1 MKSKRCFERLL
12 LGNTSDV
19 AGLVMTFT
27 VCELENGD
35 LEIVDLLIDSMV
47 DPSIV
52 FCMFTRGYWYFRCLF
67 LVEKYDPGVPI
78 EFIEGPQASHN
89 LGMKR
94 WKFGTCW
101 PEIGHFKLMK
111 SS

>member
-52 FCMFTRGYWYFRCLF
+52 FCCF
-67 LVEKYDPGVPI
+67 LYVYQRVLVFSMPV
-78 EFIEGPQASHN
+78 
-89 LGMKR
+89 LGGK
-94 WKFGTCW
+94 
-101 PEIGHFKLMK
+101 I
-111 SS
+111 